1 MRGLR
6 NTKKTNPITVN
17 LNLKYIHI
25 GDGRFI
31 AENSNGDFVDLGQN
45 SIKRIKYTYGENFDF
60 RGEKLLSK
68 MNYQICG
75 NTINY
80 WEISSEQ
87 LNKDCEPKIMEEFS
101 KNKLKK

>member
-6 NTKKTNPITVN
+6 DTKKTNPITVN

-25 GDGRFI
+25 GDGRFV

-45 SIKRIKYTYGENFDF
+45 SIKMIKYIYGENFEPEL
-60 RGEKLLSK
+60 G
-68 MNYQICG
+68 
-75 NTINY
+75 
-80 WEISSEQ
+80 WEISSDQ
-87 LNKDCEPKIMEEFS
+87 LNQYCEPKIMEEFS